1 MKHSNHAQ
9 HYTPEPVSPFEH
21 EAPDL
26 YDVLSFVCLAV
37 CLIAAALSYFDVLV
51 K

>member
-1 MKHSNHAQ
+1 MKHSNYRQ
-9 HYTPEPVSPFEH
+9 NYTPAPTPFEH
-21 EAPDL
+21 EGPDL
-26 YDVLSFVCLAV
+26 YDVLSFVCLAA

>member
-21 EAPDL
+21 SGPDL
-26 YDVLSFVCLAV
+26 YDVISFVCLAA

>member
-1 MKHSNHAQ
+1 MKHSNYRQ
-9 HYTPEPVSPFEH
+9 NYTPEPVSPFEH